1 MAENKKVSSVSFFN
15 SRLTSVISISLV
27 LFLLGLILLIG
38 MLGNKLSVYVKEN
51 LSFSIVLKDN
61 QKETEIKKMQK
72 SLDALPFIKSTEYIS
87 KEQAAKELEEE
98 LGENPETFLGFN
110 PLQASIEV
118 KLHSE
123 YANPDS
129 LQVIEKKI
137 RNYTSVSELLYR
149 KDMMEMVHNNMKRLG
164 LILLT
169 LAAVLMIISFVLISN
184 TIRLLIYSKRFLIHT
199 MKLVG
204 ATSGFIR
211 RPFVKYNIVSGIFA
225 SILAILMLTGAL
237 YYLQNELK
245 GFIQILDMQTLLLV
259 YVAVFA
265 LGIVLSV
272 IATIFAVNN
281 LSVPCC
287 QHELNRQLKCPALAP
302 VLKYGII
309 KERMAALM
317 TDAIR
322 ANLLEEQGYDTQLLE
337 FIDMENTPKNLLI
350 RAVKKGHMRGR
361 AKTAQIAELETFLNV
376 SPTLEKL
383 LNMK

>member
-98 LGENPETFLGFN
+98 LGENPEIFLGFN

-149 KDMMEMVHNNMKRLG
+149 KDMMEIVHNNM
-164 LILLT
+164 ILLT

-272 IATIFAVNN
+272 IATIFAVN
-281 LSVPCC
+281 
-287 QHELNRQLKCPALAP
+287 
-302 VLKYGII
+302 KYL
-309 KERMAALM
+309 RMGV
-317 TDAIR
+317 D
-322 ANLLEEQGYDTQLLE
+322 
-337 FIDMENTPKNLLI
+337 
-350 RAVKKGHMRGR
+350 
-361 AKTAQIAELETFLNV
+361 
-376 SPTLEKL
+376 KL
-383 LNMK
+383 YYI

>member
-1 MAENKKVSSVSFFN
+1 MAENKKVSSVFFFN

-265 LGIVLSV
+265 SGIVLSV
-272 IATIFAVNN
+272 NATIFAVN
-281 LSVPCC
+281 
-287 QHELNRQLKCPALAP
+287 
-302 VLKYGII
+302 KYL
-309 KERMAALM
+309 RMGV
-317 TDAIR
+317 D
-322 ANLLEEQGYDTQLLE
+322 
-337 FIDMENTPKNLLI
+337 
-350 RAVKKGHMRGR
+350 
-361 AKTAQIAELETFLNV
+361 
-376 SPTLEKL
+376 KL
-383 LNMK
+383 YYI

>member
-51 LSFSIVLKDN
+51 LSFFIVLKDN

-272 IATIFAVNN
+272 IATIFAVN
-281 LSVPCC
+281 
-287 QHELNRQLKCPALAP
+287 
-302 VLKYGII
+302 KYL
-309 KERMAALM
+309 RMGV
-317 TDAIR
+317 
-322 ANLLEEQGYDTQLLE
+322 N
-337 FIDMENTPKNLLI
+337 
-350 RAVKKGHMRGR
+350 
-361 AKTAQIAELETFLNV
+361 
-376 SPTLEKL
+376 KL
-383 LNMK
+383 YYI

>member
-149 KDMMEMVHNNMKRLG
+149 KDMMEIVHNNMKRLG

-259 YVAVFA
+259 YVAGGV

-272 IATIFAVNN
+272 IATIFAVN
-281 LSVPCC
+281 
-287 QHELNRQLKCPALAP
+287 
-302 VLKYGII
+302 KYL
-309 KERMAALM
+309 RMGV
-317 TDAIR
+317 D
-322 ANLLEEQGYDTQLLE
+322 
-337 FIDMENTPKNLLI
+337 
-350 RAVKKGHMRGR
+350 
-361 AKTAQIAELETFLNV
+361 
-376 SPTLEKL
+376 KL
-383 LNMK
+383 YYI

>member
-38 MLGNKLSVYVKEN
+38 MLGNRLSVYVKEN

-149 KDMMEMVHNNMKRLG
+149 EDMMEMVHNNMKRLG

-169 LAAVLMIISFVLISN
+169 LAVVLMIISFVLISN

-225 SILAILMLTGAL
+225 SILAILMITGAL

-259 YVAVFA
+259 YVGVFV

-272 IATIFAVNN
+272 IATIFAVN
-281 LSVPCC
+281 
-287 QHELNRQLKCPALAP
+287 
-302 VLKYGII
+302 KYL
-309 KERMAALM
+309 RM
-317 TDAIR
+317 
-322 ANLLEEQGYDTQLLE
+322 
-337 FIDMENTPKNLLI
+337 
-350 RAVKKGHMRGR
+350 KGD
-361 AKTAQIAELETFLNV
+361 
-376 SPTLEKL
+376 KL
-383 LNMK
+383 YYI

>member
-1 MAENKKVSSVSFFN
+1 MAENKKVSSVSFFH
-15 SRLTSVISISLV
+15 SRLTSVVSISLV

-51 LSFSIVLKDN
+51 LSFSVVLKDDP
-61 QKETEIKKMQK
+61 KEAEIKKMQK

-118 KLHSE
+118 KLCSE

-137 RNYTSVSELLYR
+137 KNYTSVSELLYR
-149 KDMMEMVHNNMKRLG
+149 KDMMEMVHNNMRRLS

-169 LAAVLMIISFVLISN
+169 LAAVLMVISFVLIGN

-211 RPFVKYNIVSGIFA
+211 RPFVKYNIVSGVLA

-237 YYLQNELK
+237 YYLQNELN

-259 YVAVFA
+259 YVAVFV

-272 IATIFAVNN
+272 IATIFAVNKY
-281 LSVPCC
+281 LRMGVD
-287 QHELNRQLKCPALAP
+287 QL
-302 VLKYGII
+302 YYI
-309 KERMAALM
+309 
-317 TDAIR
+317 
-322 ANLLEEQGYDTQLLE
+322 
-337 FIDMENTPKNLLI
+337 
-350 RAVKKGHMRGR
+350 
-361 AKTAQIAELETFLNV
+361 
-376 SPTLEKL
+376 
-383 LNMK
+383 

>member
-98 LGENPETFLGFN
+98 LGENPEIFLGFN

-137 RNYTSVSELLYR
+137 RNYTSGSE
-149 KDMMEMVHNNMKRLG
+149 
-164 LILLT
+164 
-169 LAAVLMIISFVLISN
+169 LMIISFVLISN

-272 IATIFAVNN
+272 IATIFAVN
-281 LSVPCC
+281 
-287 QHELNRQLKCPALAP
+287 
-302 VLKYGII
+302 KYL
-309 KERMAALM
+309 RMGV
-317 TDAIR
+317 D
-322 ANLLEEQGYDTQLLE
+322 
-337 FIDMENTPKNLLI
+337 
-350 RAVKKGHMRGR
+350 
-361 AKTAQIAELETFLNV
+361 
-376 SPTLEKL
+376 KL
-383 LNMK
+383 YYI